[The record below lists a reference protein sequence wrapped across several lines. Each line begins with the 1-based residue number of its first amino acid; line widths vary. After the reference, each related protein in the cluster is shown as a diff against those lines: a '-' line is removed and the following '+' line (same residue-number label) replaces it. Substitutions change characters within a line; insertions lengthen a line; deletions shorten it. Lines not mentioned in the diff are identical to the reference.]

1 MFSFSS
7 LKEERFIKKTFE
19 FKELSNEEGFESPY
33 IFDNYFNNI
42 SYNIFVKNITEL
54 MEFFI
59 SYQEKQYLKKFFG
72 KKKINNS
79 YTISKLIKNNKY
91 SEFIDIVIICKRIEF
106 LYDFVKY
113 KKMPSHYINYL
124 DTLLESIY
132 KTRVFLSDKIY
143 IKNNI

>member
-1 MFSFSS
+1 MSSFFS
-7 LKEERFIKKTFE
+7 LEEERFIHRTFE

-42 SYNIFVKNITEL
+42 SYNTYVQKITEL

-59 SYQEKQYLKKFFG
+59 SYQEKQYLKTFFG

-79 YTISKLIKNNKY
+79 YTIAKLIKNNKY
-91 SEFIDIVIICKRIEF
+91 SEFIDTVIICKRLEF

-113 KKMPSHYINYL
+113 KKMPMHYINYI
-124 DTLLESIY
+124 DKLLESIY

-143 IKNNI
+143 KNNV